1 MAQKTA
7 KFGVS
12 NARQMCRTVMDAVND
27 ALIIFDP
34 RTLRVV
40 DVNESAS
47 KIYGYSKEELVGKE
61 LKDLTSELRD
71 YSRLPPHG
79 QTVERTDFG
88 KAGNEINFLVSLSAI
103 DYMGRKAVLSI
114 NHDIT
119 ERKRI
124 EAVVASN
131 EKKLRLLLLSISEII
146 VLADVEGKIRF
157 ISPQVVQVL
166 GLNVSDLTGRSLFDY
181 VHPDDR
187 QRVLMEYTKIIQEPG
202 QGMPTVAR
210 FRNHEGYWVPFEILA
225 NNQLL
230 DPDIHGVIFT
240 ARDLRFRRETKDA
253 MLQTDETFDRHVEQ
267 RTMELAKANA
277 ALRIENQQR
286 RYAEGQLRH
295 SLSLLHS
302 TLESTADGIVVVAN
316 DGQVTNCNQKFME
329 MWNIPRMAIS
339 GLRETQ
345 LIASATPQVEDPES
359 FLSGLKNISAA
370 PDAISFDS
378 FEMKD
383 GRILERYSQPQRVD
397 GMIVGRVWS
406 FRDVTHSRLL
416 EEDLRQSQKMEA
428 IGRLSGSVAHD
439 FNNFLMLIS
448 GYASQI
454 LDDTSLRQSHR
465 TSCEQMISATRR
477 AAALTRQ
484 LLAFSR
490 KNPATPQVL
499 DLNAVLSSISN
510 MLQRLLSD
518 RIQLALNLWPKMLPI
533 FADPSQIELMIMN
546 LAINARDAMPSGGI
560 LSITT
565 SSETSPVPDLSGP
578 EPAQYVV
585 LEVRDTGLGMSPE
598 VKKHIFEPFFTTKG
612 VGEGTGLG
620 LSTVYGIAEQANGY
634 VTVESEIGQ
643 GTAFR
648 IYIPQSI
655 GAVPEKSAEI
665 APPPLTGDET
675 ILFAEDESG
684 IRIMTRAFLE
694 SLGYKVLDAENGKE
708 ALKISREYNDS
719 IDLLIT
725 DILMPEMRGDDLLRA
740 VKKERPDITA
750 LFISGYMELGN
761 GTGPTPIVEK
771 PFTFPELSRHVRDV
785 LDQRQKGAGV
795 TSPGVTSQ
803 RQFG

>member
-1 MAQKTA
+1 MPQQA
-7 KFGVS
+7 KFAAS
-12 NARQMCRTVMDAVND
+12 QARKLCRSLLDGVND
-27 ALIIFDP
+27 AVIIFDP

-40 DVNESAS
+40 DANQSAT
-47 KIYGYSKEELVGKE
+47 KIYGYPKEELIGKA
-61 LKDLTSELRD
+61 LKELTSEVRD
-71 YSRLPPHG
+71 YSRLPAHG
-79 QTVERTDFG
+79 QSIERTDFG

-103 DYMGRKAVLSI
+103 NYLGRKAVLSI
-114 NHDIT
+114 NRDIS

-124 EAVVASN
+124 EEVVASN

-146 VLADVEGKIRF
+146 VLVDVEGKIRF

-166 GLNVSDLTGRSLFDY
+166 GLSVSELTGRSVFDF

-187 QRVLMEYTKIIQEPG
+187 QRVLMEYTKIVQEPG

-210 FRNHEGYWVPFEILA
+210 FRNQEGYWVPFEILA

-240 ARDLRFRRETKDA
+240 GRDLRFRREMKQA

-286 RYAEGQLRH
+286 RYAEAQLRH

-302 TLESTADGIVVVAN
+302 TLESTADGIMVVAN
-316 DGQVTNCNQKFME
+316 DGQVTSCNQKFME

-339 GLRETQ
+339 GLRETH
-345 LIASATPQVEDPES
+345 LIASAAPQVEDPQA
-359 FLSGLKNISAA
+359 FMDRLKTLSTT
-370 PDAISFDS
+370 PDTVSIDS
-378 FEMKD
+378 IEMKD

-397 GMIVGRVWS
+397 GIIVGRVWS

-428 IGRLSGSVAHD
+428 IGRLAGSVAHD

-448 GYASQI
+448 GYASQL

-465 TSCEQMISATRR
+465 TCCEQMISATRR

-490 KNPATPQVL
+490 KNPASPQVL
-499 DLNAVLSSISN
+499 DLNSVLSSISN

-518 RIQLALNLWPKMLPI
+518 QIQLALNLWPKMLPI

-565 SSETSPVPDLSGP
+565 SSETSPAPDLSGP

-598 VKKHIFEPFFTTKG
+598 VKKHIFEPFFTTKS

-634 VTVESEIGQ
+634 VTVESETGQ
-643 GTAFR
+643 GSTFR
-648 IYIPQSI
+648 IYLPQAMA
-655 GAVPEKSAEI
+655 AVPEKSVQT
-665 APPPLTGDET
+665 APSPLTGHET
-675 ILFAEDESG
+675 LLLAEDESG
-684 IRIMTRAFLE
+684 IRIMTRAYLE

-708 ALKISREYNDS
+708 ALGISREYKDT

-725 DILMPEMRGDDLLRA
+725 DILMPEMRGDDLLHA
-740 VKKERPDITA
+740 LKKERPGITA
-750 LFISGYMELGN
+750 LFISGYMDFGDRA
-761 GTGPTPIVEK
+761 GSTPIVEK
-771 PFTFPELSRHVRDV
+771 PFTFPELSRHVRNV
-785 LDQRQKGAGV
+785 LDQREQAAGV

>member
-1 MAQKTA
+1 
-7 KFGVS
+7 
-12 NARQMCRTVMDAVND
+12 MDAVND
-27 ALIIFDP
+27 VVIIFDP

-40 DVNESAS
+40 DANEKAS
-47 KIYGYSKEELVGKE
+47 NIYGYSKEELVGKK
-61 LKDLTSELRD
+61 LKDLTREVRD

-114 NHDIT
+114 NHDIS

-210 FRNHEGYWVPFEILA
+210 FRNNEGNWVPFEILA

-230 DPDIHGVIFT
+230 DPDIQGVIFT

-345 LIASATPQVEDPES
+345 LIASATPQVEDAES
-359 FLSGLKNISAA
+359 FLSGLKNISAT

-397 GMIVGRVWS
+397 GVIVGRVWS

-428 IGRLSGSVAHD
+428 VGRLAGSVAHD
-439 FNNFLMLIS
+439 FNNLLMLIS

-454 LDDTSLRQSHR
+454 LDDTGLREIHR
-465 TSCEQMISATRR
+465 TSCEQMIGATRR

-490 KNPATPQVL
+490 KNPVTPQMM
-499 DLNAVLSSISN
+499 DLNDVLSSISN

-518 RIQLALNLWPKMLPI
+518 RIQLTLNLWPKMLAI
-533 FADPSQIELMIMN
+533 YADPSQIELMIMN
-546 LAINARDAMPSGGI
+546 LTINARDAMPSGGV

-565 SSETSPVPDLSGP
+565 TSEILPGLDVSGP
-578 EPAQYVV
+578 EPGQYVV
-585 LEVRDTGLGMSPE
+585 LEVRDTGVGMSPE

-612 VGEGTGLG
+612 LGEGTGLG

-634 VTVESEIGQ
+634 VSVESETDQ

-665 APPPLTGDET
+665 APPPSTGDET

-684 IRIMTRAFLE
+684 IRIMTRAYLE

-708 ALKISREYNDS
+708 ALKISREYKDS

-785 LDQRQKGAGV
+785 LDERQKRAGV
-795 TSPGVTSQ
+795 TPPGVTSQ
-803 RQFG
+803 RQCG